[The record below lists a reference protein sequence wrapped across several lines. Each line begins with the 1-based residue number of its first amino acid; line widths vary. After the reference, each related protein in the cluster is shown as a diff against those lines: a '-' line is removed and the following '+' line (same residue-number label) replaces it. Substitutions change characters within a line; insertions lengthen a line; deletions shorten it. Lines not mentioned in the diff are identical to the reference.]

1 MIYQLKYTDK
11 EVAQTHLQEVGVL
24 DAENN
29 YTDITHAVVEV
40 SPKFL
45 VEPTYDEEGNQLTP
59 GELEPGYLVD
69 VMTEVEVDFG
79 TYVVTPSNPRH
90 KFGVE

>member
-1 MIYQLKYTDK
+1 MIAQLKYISK
-11 EVAQTHLQEVGVL
+11 EAAQTHLQEVGVL
-24 DAENN
+24 DVENN

-40 SPKFL
+40 PSKFL

-69 VMTEVEVDFG
+69 VMTKVDVNFG
-79 TYVVTPSNPRH
+79 TYAVTPTNPRH